1 VTPLPTPKPEPHRLL
16 FGDSPQQKPVHA
28 RIRAAVSTTKAV
40 VATARDTEI
49 TFLAAAVAYY
59 AFASL
64 LPALLLLL
72 VVATTLG
79 GVSVADRLVTLT
91 SDFLTPAGQDAI
103 TDAIANAPGAG
114 GATVIGVAVLAWGT
128 LKVFRALD
136 TAFLTVYGQTDT
148 AGFGGQFRDAILVVL
163 GIGGGMVVM
172 VVLAV
177 ALAALPLGP
186 FSWLV
191 GVFGLPGVWAL
202 ALLPVYR
209 QFPNPPI
216 PVREALP
223 GTVFAAVGWT
233 LLQAG
238 FQIYAAGATQY
249 AAYGVIGG
257 VLLLVTWLYLAANIV
272 ILGAIINAV
281 LAGVDSVAAPN

>member
-1 VTPLPTPKPEPHRLL
+1 M
-16 FGDSPQQKPVHA
+16 HA

-186 FSWLV
+186 FGWLV
-191 GVFGLPGVWAL
+191 GIFGLPGVLAL

>member
-1 VTPLPTPKPEPHRLL
+1 VT
-16 FGDSPQQKPVHA
+16 A
-28 RIRAAVSTTKAV
+28 RIQAIVATTKAV

-79 GVSVADRLVTLT
+79 GASVAERLVGLT
-91 SDFLTPAGQDAI
+91 SGFLTPTGQEAV
-103 TDAIANAPGAG
+103 TGAIADAPGAG
-114 GATVIGVAVLAWGT
+114 GATVVGIALLAWST

-148 AGFGGQFRDAILVVL
+148 ASFGGQLRDATLVLL
-163 GIGGGMVVM
+163 GIGGGMAVM

-177 ALAALPLGP
+177 VLAALPLGP
-186 FSWLV
+186 VGWLL
-191 GVFGLPGVWAL
+191 GILGLPGVLAL

-216 PVREALP
+216 AVREALP

-238 FQIYAAGATQY
+238 FQLYAASATQY

-281 LAGVDSVAAPN
+281 LAGVDGVETPR

>member
-1 VTPLPTPKPEPHRLL
+1 
-16 FGDSPQQKPVHA
+16 
-28 RIRAAVSTTKAV
+28 VSTTKAV
-40 VATARDTEI
+40 VATARDKEI

-72 VVATTLG
+72 VVATTVG
-79 GVSVADRLVTLT
+79 GASFAERLVTLT
-91 SDFLTPAGQDAI
+91 SGFLTPAGQETI
-103 TDAIANAPGAG
+103 TGAIANAPGAG
-114 GATVIGVAVLAWGT
+114 GATVVGIALLLWST

-148 AGFGGQFRDAILVVL
+148 AGFGAQLRDAILVVL
-163 GIGGGMVVM
+163 GIGGGMVIM
-172 VVLAV
+172 IVLAV
-177 ALAALPLGP
+177 VLAALPLGP
-186 FSWLV
+186 FGWLV
-191 GVFGLPGVWAL
+191 GIFGLPGVLAL

-238 FQIYAAGATQY
+238 FQLYAASATQY

-257 VLLLVTWLYLAANIV
+257 ILLLVTWLYLAANIV

-281 LAGVDSVAAPN
+281 LAGLDSVEAPN

>member
-1 VTPLPTPKPEPHRLL
+1 M
-16 FGDSPQQKPVHA
+16 
-28 RIRAAVSTTKAV
+28 
-40 VATARDTEI
+40 ATARDKEI

-72 VVATTLG
+72 VVATTVVG
-79 GVSVADRLVTLT
+79 ASFAERLVTLT
-91 SDFLTPAGQDAI
+91 SGFLTPAGQEAV
-103 TDAIANAPGAG
+103 TGAIADAPGAG
-114 GATVIGVAVLAWGT
+114 GATVVGLALLTWST

-148 AGFGGQFRDAILVVL
+148 AGFGGQLRDAVLVVVGIGVGILIMVVL
-163 GIGGGMVVM
+163 GVV
-172 VVLAV
+172 
-177 ALAALPLGP
+177 LAALPLGP
-186 FSWLV
+186 LGRLV
-191 GVFGLPGVWAL
+191 GVLGLPGVLAI

-216 PVREALP
+216 SVRQALP

-238 FQIYAAGATQY
+238 FQLYAATATQY

-281 LAGVDSVAAPN
+281 LAGVTNVESPQ

>member
-1 VTPLPTPKPEPHRLL
+1 MN
-16 FGDSPQQKPVHA
+16 A
-28 RIRAAVSTTKAV
+28 RTQAVVSTTKAV
-40 VATARDTEI
+40 VATAREKEI

-79 GVSVADRLVTLT
+79 GESVAERLVTLT
-91 SDFLTPAGQDAI
+91 GEFLTPAGQDAVGN
-103 TDAIANAPGAG
+103 AIANAPGAG
-114 GATVIGVAVLAWGT
+114 GATVVGVAVLAWST

-148 AGFGGQFRDAILVVL
+148 AGLGGQLRDAVLVVL
-163 GIGGGMVVM
+163 GIGGGMVITVG
-172 VVLAV
+172 LGV

-186 FSWLV
+186 FGWLV
-191 GVFGLPGVWAL
+191 GILGLPGVLAL

-216 PVREALP
+216 PLREALP
-223 GTVFAAVGWT
+223 GAVFAAVGWT

-238 FQIYAAGATQY
+238 FQLYAASATQY

-257 VLLLVTWLYLAANIV
+257 ILLLVTWLYLAANIV
-272 ILGAIINAV
+272 ILGAILNAV
-281 LAGVDSVAAPN
+281 LAGVYSVEEPP

>member
-1 VTPLPTPKPEPHRLL
+1 
-16 FGDSPQQKPVHA
+16 VHA

-40 VATARDTEI
+40 VATARDKEI

-72 VVATTLG
+72 VVATTVVG
-79 GVSVADRLVTLT
+79 ASFAERLVTLT
-91 SDFLTPAGQDAI
+91 SGFLTPAGQEAV
-103 TDAIANAPGAG
+103 TGAIADAPGAG
-114 GATVIGVAVLAWGT
+114 GATVVGLAVLTWST

-148 AGFGGQFRDAILVVL
+148 AGFGGQLRDAVLVLVGIGVGILIMVVL
-163 GIGGGMVVM
+163 GVV
-172 VVLAV
+172 
-177 ALAALPLGP
+177 LAALPLGP
-186 FSWLV
+186 LGRMV
-191 GVFGLPGVWAL
+191 GVLGLPGVLAL

-216 PVREALP
+216 PVRQALP

-238 FQIYAAGATQY
+238 FQIYAANAPQY

-281 LAGVDSVAAPN
+281 LASVTNVESPQ

>member
-1 VTPLPTPKPEPHRLL
+1 
-16 FGDSPQQKPVHA
+16 VHA

-40 VATARDTEI
+40 VTTARDKEI

-72 VVATTLG
+72 VVATTVG
-79 GVSVADRLVTLT
+79 GVSFAERLVTQT
-91 SDFLTPAGQDAI
+91 SGFLTPAGQEVI
-103 TDAIANAPGAG
+103 TEAIADAPGAG
-114 GATVIGVAVLAWGT
+114 GATVIGIVLLTWST

-148 AGFGGQFRDAILVVL
+148 AGFGGQLRDAVLVLVGIGVGILIMVVL
-163 GIGGGMVVM
+163 GVV
-172 VVLAV
+172 
-177 ALAALPLGP
+177 LAALPLGP
-186 FSWLV
+186 LGWLV
-191 GVFGLPGVWAL
+191 GVLGLPGVLAL

-216 PVREALP
+216 SVRQALP

-238 FQIYAAGATQY
+238 FQIYAASASQY
-249 AAYGVIGG
+249 AAYGVVGG

-272 ILGAIINAV
+272 ILGAISNAV
-281 LAGVDSVAAPN
+281 LAGVDSVAAPR

>member
-1 VTPLPTPKPEPHRLL
+1 MN
-16 FGDSPQQKPVHA
+16 A
-28 RIRAAVSTTKAV
+28 RSQAV
-40 VATARDTEI
+40 VATTKVVVTTARDKEI

-79 GVSVADRLVTLT
+79 GASFADRLVTLT
-91 SDFLTPAGQDAI
+91 GGFLTPAGQETI
-103 TDAIANAPGAG
+103 TAAIANAPGAG
-114 GATVIGVAVLAWGT
+114 GATVIGIALLAWST

-148 AGFGGQFRDAILVVL
+148 ASLGAQFRDAILVVL
-163 GIGGGMVVM
+163 GISGGMVVM
-172 VVLAV
+172 IVLAV

-186 FSWLV
+186 IGWLV
-191 GVFGLPGVWAL
+191 GIFSLPGVLAL

-216 PVREALP
+216 PVRQALP
-223 GTVFAAVGWT
+223 GTIFAAVGWT

-238 FQIYAAGATQY
+238 FQLYAASATQY

-257 VLLLVTWLYLAANIV
+257 ILLLVTWLYLAANIV
-272 ILGAIINAV
+272 IFGAIINAV
-281 LAGVDSVAAPN
+281 LAEVEGVETPP

>member
-1 VTPLPTPKPEPHRLL
+1 MN
-16 FGDSPQQKPVHA
+16 A
-28 RIRAAVSTTKAV
+28 RTRAVSTTKAV
-40 VATARDTEI
+40 VATARDKEI

-72 VVATTLG
+72 VVATTVG
-79 GVSVADRLVTLT
+79 GASFAERLVTLT
-91 SDFLTPAGQDAI
+91 SGFLTPAGQEAV
-103 TDAIANAPGAG
+103 TGAIADAPGAG
-114 GATVIGVAVLAWGT
+114 GATVVGLALLAWST

-136 TAFLTVYGQTDT
+136 TAFLTVYGQTHT
-148 AGFGGQFRDAILVVL
+148 ATLANQFRDATLVL
-163 GIGGGMVVM
+163 FGIGGGMIVM
-172 VVLAV
+172 IVLAV
-177 ALAALPLGP
+177 VLAALPLGP
-186 FSWLV
+186 LGQLV
-191 GVFGLPGVWAL
+191 GILGLPGVL
-202 ALLPVYR
+202 VLTLLPVYR

-216 PVREALP
+216 PVRQALP

-238 FQIYAAGATQY
+238 FQLYAASATQY

-281 LAGVDSVAAPN
+281 LAGVNNVETPQ